1 MIPRT
6 LACILDQRDER
17 ESGLQA
23 AEQHCDGCGALSPD
37 GSWRTPTATGW
48 RIICPACA
56 ASSLRR
62 YRRELQGAASLRVR
76 EHGPSAANFLC
87 VVCETARPA
96 TDWDHCHAHGLIRGP
111 LTELTREFLQ
121 VRGPLR

>member
-1 MIPRT
+1 MYRPRAAAERERAEAQRRANRQLNAPAGFVARLQRTSIAYTLPVRALVWADAAWMIPRT

-37 GSWRTPTATGW
+37 GSRRTPTATGW

-62 YRRELQGAASLRVR
+62 YRREL
-76 EHGPSAANFLC
+76 
-87 VVCETARPA
+87 
-96 TDWDHCHAHGLIRGP
+96 
-111 LTELTREFLQ
+111 
-121 VRGPLR
+121 